1 MEVAV
6 ATVTYLSPRGSE
18 GVGAPRAV
26 PVAHRSTP
34 RSPQAEA
41 DGVFRSWER
50 ERAEGVAPLRGLAVA
65 TVLSLI
71 PAGAIV
77 FGILHLLG
85 G

>member
-6 ATVTYLSPRGSE
+6 AIVTYLEPRGSE
-18 GVGAPRAV
+18 GVGASRAV
-26 PVAHRSTP
+26 PAVLSATP

-41 DGVFRSWER
+41 DGVFRSWEQ
-50 ERAEGVAPLRGLAVA
+50 ERAEGVAPLRGLAIA
-65 TVLSLI
+65 SLLSLI

-77 FGILHLLG
+77 FGILQLFG